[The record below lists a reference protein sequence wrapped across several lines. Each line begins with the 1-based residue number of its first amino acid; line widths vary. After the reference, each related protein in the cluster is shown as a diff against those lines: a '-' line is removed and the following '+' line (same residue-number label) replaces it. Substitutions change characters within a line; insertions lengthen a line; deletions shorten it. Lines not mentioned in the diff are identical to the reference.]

1 MSETSNKMP
10 VPFTTAAIGFF
21 LSLLYPVVVG
31 PIFGTIAGFIV
42 GVVLVYAVARMDA
55 NHDGL
60 TFSRTG
66 AERYEG
72 NPRSPELSE
81 HGAGEQPSRPPRRR
95 VSRYRGDGE
104 ITGGSWIERAAEPEP
119 GEHKSPS

>member
-21 LSLLYPVVVG
+21 LSLLYPAVVG

-60 TFSRTG
+60 TFSRSG

-72 NPRSPELSE
+72 NPSYPKLSE
-81 HGAGEQPSRPPRRR
+81 HGAGERLSRPRKRRI
-95 VSRYRGDGE
+95 SRYRGDGE
-104 ITGGSWIERAAEPEP
+104 MTGSRWIERSGEPEP
-119 GEHKSPS
+119 RAE